1 MSQRTDNGTTKPGA
15 SNIQPR
21 LRKLAH
27 LASELRRG
35 RRFAITRLTTI
46 KSFCTDPDAATRFA
60 VFLAHHAQAMLEQK
74 SHPEHIP
81 EERWATYRR
90 LTAEAIVA
98 MDTYL
103 EARTEAGS
111 GELYDLRRALEQ
123 LQNKHHPIPFGV
135 ARVIEN
141 QQALIVET
149 ALRIVLAP
157 TNAADWGYQIA
168 RLYAERY
175 DSRYGTGLIPTL
187 RKQWK
192 PSSTSGVGITS
203 VSHSTNGPVRAE
215 RPVMSSYGSCDS
227 QGRCMNLADGHRP
240 IMQELTLWM

>member
-1 MSQRTDNGTTKPGA
+1 MTRPVLSNVKPK
-15 SNIQPR
+15 

-35 RRFAITRLTTI
+35 RSFNITRLTTI
-46 KSFCTDPDAATRFA
+46 KSFCDDPDAATRFA
-60 VFLAHHAQAMLEQK
+60 LFLAQQAQAALEQRPR
-74 SHPEHIP
+74 PEYIP
-81 EERWATYRR
+81 EERWAAYRR
-90 LTAEAIVA
+90 LTLEAIRA

-111 GELYDLRRALEQ
+111 RELVDLRRALEQ
-123 LQNKHHPIPFGV
+123 LQNQHQSIPFGV

-168 RLYAERY
+168 RMYAERY
-175 DSRYGTGLIPTL
+175 DSRYGTGLIPDSAQAVETIVDFWCRHYCGVTL
-187 RKQWK
+187 DEWA
-192 PSSTSGVGITS
+192 STS
-203 VSHSTNGPVRAE
+203 
-215 RPVMSSYGSCDS
+215 
-227 QGRCMNLADGHRP
+227 
-240 IMQELTLWM
+240 